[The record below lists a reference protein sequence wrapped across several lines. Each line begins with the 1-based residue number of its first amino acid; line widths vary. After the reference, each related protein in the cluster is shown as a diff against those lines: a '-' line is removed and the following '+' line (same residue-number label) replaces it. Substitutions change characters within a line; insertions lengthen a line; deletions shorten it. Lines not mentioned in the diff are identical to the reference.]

1 MARWIRIL
9 LLPPLVLGQQKSQ
22 QREGGV
28 AEWLRALDLKSGGP
42 RFKSFTLQLNG
53 FVLGSPEL
61 NSSVAVCKQLTGL
74 PLTSWDSQQV
84 YVASEVFVSRFKV
97 SPISMYVLNTMAL
110 TEIN

>member
-1 MARWIRIL
+1 MVKGTGFEIWRSQVQIL
-9 LLPPLVLGQQKSQ
+9 Y
-22 QREGGV
+22 
-28 AEWLRALDLKSGGP
+28 
-42 RFKSFTLQLNG
+42 NG